1 MVRAVHNPP
10 YIGPTLRSGKPFYM
24 SLNGKDLGPGRGEI
38 STEDRAALKR
48 RASDIGQRLEHVR
61 ARSAP
66 PRDGPARQSAL
77 GQGFKIAV
85 ELVVGVVVGAFI
97 GWVLDRQLGTGPW
110 LLIVF
115 LVFGFC
121 AGMLNVFRTARRM
134 QADAEPLQRGALP
147 AKGEDENNR

>member
-1 MVRAVHNPP
+1 
-10 YIGPTLRSGKPFYM
+10 M
-24 SLNGKDLGPGRGEI
+24 SLNGKDLGPGGGEI
-38 STEDRAALKR
+38 SPEDRAALKR
-48 RASDIGQRLEHVR
+48 RASDIGKRLEHVR

-66 PRDGPARQSAL
+66 PRDDPARGSAL

-121 AGMLNVFRTARRM
+121 AGMLNVIRIARRM
-134 QADAEPLQRGALP
+134 QADAEPLQRQAPP
-147 AKGEDENNR
+147 AKGEDENN